1 MVSSI
6 RYHTLSL
13 LLFFILL
20 DLSYNKRLV
29 KWNIMLLLSFLSD
42 NFVIGIMRTN
52 ERTMQKIDNNNKKK
66 LFQKVNFIHR
76 DGKAQMTN

>member
-20 DLSYNKRLV
+20 DISYNKRLV

-42 NFVIGIMRTN
+42 NFCYWHYANN
-52 ERTMQKIDNNNKKK
+52 ERTVKKIDNNNKKNYFRK
-66 LFQKVNFIHR
+66 LTSFIGMEKH
-76 DGKAQMTN
+76 K